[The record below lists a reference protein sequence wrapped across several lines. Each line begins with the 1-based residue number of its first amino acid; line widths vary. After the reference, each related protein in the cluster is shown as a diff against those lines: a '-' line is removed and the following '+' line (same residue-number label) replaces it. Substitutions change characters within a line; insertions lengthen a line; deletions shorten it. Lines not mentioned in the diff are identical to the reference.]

1 MEVIFKV
8 NEDILTAYIR
18 GDVDHH
24 SASPLRQAIDKSMKA
39 FECRDLILDFS
50 GVTFMDS
57 SGIGI
62 ALGRF
67 KKISKA
73 GGRVII
79 AGCSEYIAKLLEMAG
94 VFTLMQRADT
104 DASALDLMRDCE
116 QLKMEV

>member
-8 NEDILTAYIR
+8 NEDVLTAYIR

-24 SASPLRQAIDKSMKA
+24 GASPLRQTIDESMKV
-39 FECRDLILDFS
+39 FGCRDLILDFS

-67 KKISKA
+67 KKLSKT
-73 GGRVII
+73 GGKVVI
-79 AGCSEYIAKLLEMAG
+79 AGCSEYIEKLLEMAG
-94 VFTLMQRADT
+94 VFSLMQKAEDT
-104 DASALDLMRDCE
+104 ESAMEMLKGCE